1 VTRSNPRR
9 GRTWRGLAIVPILG
23 LLALGACGDDDDAS
37 SGATTTAASGA
48 TTTAAS
54 GATTTAAAGGEDL
67 EALLEAGYAGD
78 YSPPPETGPVAQQG
92 KNVWYISCGEA
103 FLACSDMSRAFEAAG
118 DVLGWNVTLVDGA
131 ASPDTATSLIRQAIA
146 AKADGIV
153 ANAFD
158 CPGVKAGLLEAKA
171 ANITTVSFG
180 SYDCDDPQFGGG
192 ESLYTAIVKMLD
204 STNVNDLWAEWSK
217 LRAEYIAAKL
227 EPNGGGKVL
236 DINETGQVVH
246 QVIHDAFVARME
258 EVCPSCELVDVEFEF
273 SQVPTE
279 SSQIF
284 QSALLANP
292 DAKALTW
299 DTDALMALGL
309 EPVIKQAAPDG
320 MLLSGGEGLSIN
332 LDAIRAGTQD
342 SAVYFP
348 FEWSTWGVA
357 DTLNRIFAGE
367 DPETLPSEGGGFI
380 VIDEEHNL
388 PPAGEAPVTPIDFK
402 AMYTQVWAGS

>member
-1 VTRSNPRR
+1 M
-9 GRTWRGLAIVPILG
+9 PILA
-23 LLALGACGDDDDAS
+23 LVALGACSSDDDDDVS
-37 SGATTTAASGA
+37 SGTTVTTEASGA
-48 TTTAAS
+48 TTTAA
-54 GATTTAAAGGEDL
+54 GATTTEGGEDL
-67 EALLEAGYAGD
+67 DALLQAGYEGS
-78 YSPPPETGPVAQQG
+78 YSPPPETGPTAQQG

-103 FLACSDMSRAFEAAG
+103 FLACSDMSRAFDAAG
-118 DVLGWNVTLVDGA
+118 QALGWNVTLVDGA

-158 CPGVKAGLLEAKA
+158 CPGVKAGLLEAQQA
-171 ANITTVSFG
+171 GIVTVGFG

-204 STNVNDLWAEWSK
+204 STNVNDLWSKWSH
-217 LRAEYIAAKL
+217 LRAEYIAAKV
-227 EPNGGGKVL
+227 EPEGGGKVL
-236 DINETGQVVH
+236 EIHETGQAVH
-246 QVIHDAFVARME
+246 KVIHEAFVERLE
-258 EVCPSCELVDVEFEF
+258 ELCPSCELVDVEFEF

-292 DAKALTW
+292 DAKVLTW

-320 MLLSGGEGLSIN
+320 MLLAGGEGLSIN

-348 FEWSTWGVA
+348 FEWSTWAAA
-357 DTLNRIFAGE
+357 DTLNRVLAGE
-367 DPETLPSEGGGFI
+367 DPENLPSEGGGFI

-402 AMYTQVWAGS
+402 TMFQQVWAGS